1 MTLNAFGQEGV
12 DNSVVLLWRLPGP
25 SLDNGLIFTTFI
37 RADLHVLRTFVFD
50 VRQNQMLYFSK
61 GKPQQTAL
69 CVCNVMLLADNR
81 SKQLIIIKYSK
92 EEKMHSPIIF
102 YVNLTI
108 FAFDIS
114 KLHSR
119 KMHNVHDMVL

>member
-12 DNSVVLLWRLPGP
+12 DNSIVLVCRLPGP

-37 RADLHVLRTFVFD
+37 RADLHVLRTFVFG

-69 CVCNVMLLADNR
+69 YVSNVMLLADSR
-81 SKQLIIIKYSK
+81 CKQLVIINYLK
-92 EEKMHSPIIF
+92 EDKQTPPLSYMSI
-102 YVNLTI
+102 
-108 FAFDIS
+108 
-114 KLHSR
+114 
-119 KMHNVHDMVL
+119 